1 MSGSGSGQRMDEA
14 AGSSEAW
21 CPASRSVFAGSWL
34 LLFLRAGH
42 PVSPLALC
50 LIKRFIGT
58 RDNCLGRVP
67 MVGKFGNTRAD
78 RDSSGREFLFRYTFS
93 DPLSQLGGLFGTLA
107 RK

>member
-1 MSGSGSGQRMDEA
+1 MSGFGSGQRMDEA

-21 CPASRSVFAGSWL
+21 CPASRSVFPGSR
-34 LLFLRAGH
+34 LLFFLGAGH
-42 PVSPLALC
+42 PVSSLALC
-50 LIKRFIGT
+50 LVKRFIGT

-67 MVGKFGNTRAD
+67 MVGKFRYARAD
-78 RDSSGREFLFRYTFS
+78 RDSSSRELLFRYTLP